1 MSCANCC
8 ANGRVVSGAPVLPR
22 WLAKAAMIVAA
33 AASLGMATAQAG
45 APQLY
50 TNQSFVE
57 DAVAAPSLPIANPM
71 AMFSYV
77 LSNLPERVKVYPTEN
92 YYYFSFT
99 HDHVRYAGNIRLDVV
114 DRDQGKVNFAYYVDL
129 AEWKDQDPITYALL
143 DQRNGVK
150 VEKLEPL
157 VYRISYGTRSV
168 VFELNDLS
176 KVKPSVLGADETYIG
191 PVFDES
197 AMRFFLIFNRKL
209 KLFHFVLDE
218 TIPIADQLIPI
229 PGSERILIGKRTGFA
244 YYRDDK
250 AERKILIGVF
260 EGNSRVNNYYDGPF
274 DQLPDNFIEGETL
287 REAILAV
294 DPTLTGKIDRY
305 GISPGGQDRYL
316 IAPYRHYRSDDDLMA
331 FERCATNKRVPA
343 SRYYECFVY
352 DEDSGMQR
360 AEIPPSKP
368 NSRARPKASHKH
380 L

>member
-1 MSCANCC
+1 MSV
-8 ANGRVVSGAPVLPR
+8 RRQRLPE
-22 WLAKAAMIVAA
+22 WSLAATIVAA
-33 AASLGMATAQAG
+33 LGLSAAAADPAS
-45 APQLY
+45 PQFY

-57 DAVAAPSLPIANPM
+57 DAVAAPSLPITNPM

-77 LSNLPERVKVYPTEN
+77 LSKLPERVKVYPTEN
-92 YYYFSFT
+92 YYYFTFT

-129 AEWKDQDPITYALL
+129 AEWKDQDPITYILL

-176 KVKPSVLGADETYIG
+176 KVKPPPSVLGADETYIG

-197 AMRFFLIFNRKL
+197 AMRFFLVFNRKL

-250 AERKILIGVF
+250 IERKILIGVF
-260 EGNSRVNNYYDGPF
+260 EGGPTGAEALAATMN
-274 DQLPDNFIEGETL
+274 LPVDTLSDEIEPYLL
-287 REAILAV
+287 REQFIVRTGRGRLATPRAYQHLGR
-294 DPTLTGKIDRY
+294 PTK
-305 GISPGGQDRYL
+305 
-316 IAPYRHYRSDDDLMA
+316 
-331 FERCATNKRVPA
+331 
-343 SRYYECFVY
+343 
-352 DEDSGMQR
+352 
-360 AEIPPSKP
+360 PSKP
-368 NSRARPKASHKH
+368 EEGS
-380 L
+380 LFD

>member
-1 MSCANCC
+1 MSCHRA
-8 ANGRVVSGAPVLPR
+8 SLPQ
-22 WLAKAAMIVAA
+22 WLVRAAMIVAA
-33 AASLGMATAQAG
+33 TATAALGVTLGVTTARAG
-45 APQLY
+45 TPQFY

-57 DAVAAPSLPIANPM
+57 DAVAAPSLPITNPM

-129 AEWKDQDPITYALL
+129 AEWKDQDPISYILL

-168 VFELNDLS
+168 VFELNDLG
-176 KVKPSVLGADETYIG
+176 KVKPPPSVLGADETYIG

-197 AMRFFLIFNRKL
+197 AMGFFLIFNRKL
-209 KLFHFVLDE
+209 KLFHYVLDE

-294 DPTLTGKIDRY
+294 DPSLTGNIDRY

-316 IAPYRHYRSDDDLMA
+316 IAPYRHYRNDDDLVA
-331 FERCATNKRVPA
+331 FERCATNKRVPVA
-343 SRYYECFVY
+343 RYYECFVY

-360 AEIPPSKP
+360 AEIPPPKP
-368 NSRARPKASHKH
+368 KSRARPKTSHKH

>member
-1 MSCANCC
+1 MSPC
-8 ANGRVVSGAPVLPR
+8 RS
-22 WLAKAAMIVAA
+22 WLVRTAIMVAA
-33 AASLGMATAQAG
+33 LTANLGMAAAEG
-45 APQLY
+45 HAPQFY

-57 DAVAAPSLPIANPM
+57 DAIAAPSLPVANPV
-71 AMFSYV
+71 AMFAYV
-77 LSNLPERVKVYPTEN
+77 LGNLPDRVKVYPTEN

-129 AEWKDQDPITYALL
+129 AEWKDQDPISYILL

-157 VYRISYGTRSV
+157 IYRISYGSRSV
-168 VFELNDLS
+168 VFELNDLGN
-176 KVKPSVLGADETYIG
+176 VKPPPGALAADESYIG

-209 KLFHFVLDE
+209 KVFHYVLDE
-218 TIPIADQLIPI
+218 TIAIADQLIPI
-229 PGSERILIGKRTGFA
+229 SGSERILIGKRTGFA
-244 YYRDDK
+244 YYRDDRIN
-250 AERKILIGVF
+250 RKILIGVF

-294 DPTLTGKIDRY
+294 DPSLTGKIDRY

-316 IAPYRHYRSDDDLMA
+316 IAPYRHYRNDDDLIA
-331 FERCATNKRVPA
+331 FQRCATSKRVPA
-343 SRYYECFVY
+343 ARYYECFVY
-352 DEDSGMQR
+352 DDETGMQR
-360 AEIPPSKP
+360 AEIPPPRPK
-368 NSRARPKASHKH
+368 SRARPKAPPKH

>member
-1 MSCANCC
+1 M
-8 ANGRVVSGAPVLPR
+8 
-22 WLAKAAMIVAA
+22 AA
-33 AASLGMATAQAG
+33 ALILGTTSARAG

-50 TNQSFVE
+50 TNESFID
-57 DAVAAPSLPIANPM
+57 DAIAAPSLPIANPV
-71 AMFSYV
+71 AMFAHV
-77 LSNLPERVKVYPTEN
+77 LGNLPERVKVYPTEN
-92 YYYFSFT
+92 YYYFTFT

-129 AEWKDQDPITYALL
+129 TEWKEQDPITFIVL

-150 VEKLEPL
+150 VEKLEPFL
-157 VYRISYGTRSV
+157 YRISYGSRSV
-168 VFELNDLS
+168 LFELNDLRD
-176 KVKPSVLGADETYIG
+176 VKPPPGTLAADETYIG

-197 AMRFFLIFNRKL
+197 AMRFFLVFNRRL
-209 KLFHFVLDE
+209 KLFHYLLDE
-218 TIPIADQLIPI
+218 TITIADQLIPI
-229 PGSERILIGKRTGFA
+229 PGSDRILIGKRTGFA

-250 AERKILIGVF
+250 IERKILIGVF

-294 DPTLTGKIDRY
+294 DPSLTGKIDRY

-316 IAPYRHYRSDDDLMA
+316 IAPYRHYRSDDDLIA
-331 FERCATNKRVPA
+331 FQRCATSKRVPPG
-343 SRYYECFVY
+343 RYYECFVY

-360 AEIPPSKP
+360 AEIPPPKAK
-368 NSRARPKASHKH
+368 SRARPKTSVKH